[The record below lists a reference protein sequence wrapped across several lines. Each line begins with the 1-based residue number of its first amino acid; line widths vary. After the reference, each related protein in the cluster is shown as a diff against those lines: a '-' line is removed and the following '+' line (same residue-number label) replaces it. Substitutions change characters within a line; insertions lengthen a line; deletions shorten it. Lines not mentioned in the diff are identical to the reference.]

1 MKMKLHRERAWDKR
15 KVVNLGILAVL
26 VSSLGAAIFFIASTL
41 LLGPV
46 RNELSVDIAMVY
58 KNSDVSIDERLQ
70 NLLSQMT
77 LAEKIGQMA
86 LIEKNSLAQPTDI
99 ATYGLGGILSGA
111 GSKPATNTESGW
123 KSLVTDY
130 QTEATKSRLGIPLLY
145 GVDAVH
151 GHALVPGATVFPHQ
165 IGLGA
170 SGDADLVEAIA
181 RATANDIA
189 ATALN
194 WNYAP
199 NLDLPTD
206 IRWGRMYEGFSD
218 DPLLTARL
226 GAAYV
231 KGMQTASDST
241 TTTTTIPVLATL
253 KHFAGVGSMQWNSS
267 TNKNFK
273 IDQGVT
279 SADEA
284 KLREAYLPPF
294 KAAIDAG
301 ALSVMVGLHVWG
313 DKKLIINKEILTGE
327 LKNNLGYKG
336 FVVSDWYGVYEGVG
350 NKFIATVRAI
360 NAGVDMVML
369 PFDYKTFIRHL
380 TWANRLGLISDAR
393 IDDAATRIL
402 RAKFAAGLFD
412 DIQKPASVLGDYGA
426 LARTA
431 VAQSLV
437 LLKNQDSVLPLDTRL
452 QHIRVAGSAAD
463 NVGLQAGAWTV
474 EWQGVDGNWLPN
486 STSIL
491 AGIKDT
497 VSPQTNVEYS
507 LTGEFKSAGKKAQIG
522 IAVVGETPYAE
533 GWGDREYPVL
543 SNSDLQA
550 IKNLQATCAQVVVV
564 ILSGRPLLIA
574 NEVDSWNAL
583 VAAWLPGTEG
593 GGVADVLFGR
603 SQFMGTLPV
612 PWPKTS
618 EQLPVDHT
626 GVTAD
631 GSVVLFP
638 RYFGLSY

>member
-1 MKMKLHRERAWDKR
+1 MKLHRERAWDKR

-279 SADEA
+279 LADTKA
-284 KLREAYLPPF
+284 LQKKYLPPF
-294 KAAIDAG
+294 KAAIDTG
-301 ALSVMVGLHVWG
+301 VLSVMVGLHTWG
-313 DKKLIINKEILTGE
+313 NSKLIVSREIITGE
-327 LKNNLGYKG
+327 LKDRLAFKG
-336 FVVSDWYGVYEGVG
+336 FVVSDWYGVYEGAG

-369 PFDYKTFIRHL
+369 PFDYKTFVRQV
-380 TWANRLGLISDAR
+380 TWANRLGIISDAR
-393 IDDAATRIL
+393 IDDAVSRIL
-402 RAKFAAGLFD
+402 RAKFTAGLFD
-412 DIQKPASVLGDYGA
+412 VPVATEVKLADNRA

-437 LLKNQDSVLPLDTRL
+437 LLKNNDALLPLKKNPR
-452 QHIRVAGSAAD
+452 HIRVAGRAAD
-463 NVGLQAGAWTV
+463 NIGIQSGAWTV

-486 STSIL
+486 ATSIL
-491 AGIKDT
+491 AGIRAQVT
-497 VSPQTNVEYS
+497 PGTNVEYS
-507 LTGEFKSAGKKAQIG
+507 PTGEYKTAGTKAPIG
-522 IAVVGETPYAE
+522 IAIVGETPYAE
-533 GWGDREYPVL
+533 GWGDREYPIL
-543 SNSDLQA
+543 SEADLQA
-550 IKNLQATCAQVVVV
+550 IKNLQAVCDQVVVV
-564 ILSGRPLLIA
+564 IVSGRPLLIA
-574 NEVDSWNAL
+574 NEVDSWDAL

-593 GGVADVLFGR
+593 GGVTDVLFGDK
-603 SQFMGTLPV
+603 QFMGTLPV
-612 PWPKTS
+612 PWPKTA
-618 EQLPVDHT
+618 EQLPVATDGAT
-626 GVTAD
+626 RDGTAL
-631 GSVVLFP
+631 LFP
-638 RYFGLSY
+638 RYSGLSY